1 MAAVAGRVDLHLDAD
16 VLLLRP
22 RRRIGRA
29 PVVTSAGS
37 WRGCC
42 CRGVEEEEGAGLGSR
57 SSRAV
62 ERRCEDPEKEGE
74 GARRRL
80 QLGEKEGM
88 APRRL
93 LAGEEEGAVHGEAAA
108 VAKACVRAG

>member
-22 RRRIGRA
+22 CRCIGRA

-37 WRGCC
+37 YRGCC
-42 CRGVEEEEGAGLGSR
+42 CRGVEEEGMGLGSR

-62 ERRCEDPEKEGE
+62 ERCCEDPEKEGE
-74 GARRRL
+74 GARWRL
-80 QLGEKEGM
+80 LLGEEGV
-88 APRRL
+88 A
-93 LAGEEEGAVHGEAAA
+93 HGEAAA
-108 VAKACVRAG
+108 AKACVRAG